1 YPKSWLVLQSLLS
14 ETLISTWAGKNVD
27 FDLAV
32 NMMPFPPMWHDSRLV
47 QHGRKLPWYLVFSF
61 MPSVFHTTKEIV
73 EEKEK
78 KIKESLKLMGMLP
91 SVYWASWFII
101 YFAYV
106 AAMMLVYVL
115 YACTTSAQ
123 MLPLLYKSDTS
134 LFCAFLMCYA
144 AAIVSFS
151 LMVSVFFAR
160 GFPGISWSN
169 YHEPV
174 YPNNLPLSHVML
186 MLLFDTAI
194 HLTIT
199 WYLDT
204 VLPGEFGVPQ
214 PYNFFLTVSLVFSSG
229 STSSSRLAYNNQ
241 STSSSRVWRIV
252 TIPGRALVIRLLPR
266 GKFDVPQSFY
276 DFLTRSYW
284 CPSQRIISSS
294 PLTSDQHQE
303 HAVQD
308 EPRGLEA
315 GIQIRNLRKVFPGG
329 RVAVDNLTLNMYEGH
344 ITALL
349 GHNGAGKTT
358 TMFMLSGFY
367 PPTSGTAVV
376 NGYDITSELGGVWES
391 LGVCPQHDVL
401 FDTLTVKEHLV
412 LFAKLKGCPPYELYH
427 EVNNML
433 KDTGLEAKQ
442 DSLVRTLSGGQR
454 RRLSVGIALIYYS
467 KVVILDEPTT
477 GVDPSARRQLW
488 DLLDRHREGRT
499 IMLSTH
505 FMDEADALGDRIAI
519 MADGKLMCCGTPMF
533 LKKRYGI
540 GYHLVIVKAT
550 DCKVSKVTRVIRKA
564 VPGAT
569 FQKEIQT
576 ELFYLMPDKQVSRF
590 VALFKDL
597 EARKEELGI
606 LSFGASGTTMEDV
619 FLRFV

>member
-1 YPKSWLVLQSLLS
+1 
-14 ETLISTWAGKNVD
+14 
-27 FDLAV
+27 
-32 NMMPFPPMWHDSRLV
+32 
-47 QHGRKLPWYLVFSF
+47 
-61 MPSVFHTTKEIV
+61 
-73 EEKEK
+73 
-78 KIKESLKLMGMLP
+78 
-91 SVYWASWFII
+91 
-101 YFAYV
+101 
-106 AAMMLVYVL
+106 
-115 YACTTSAQ
+115 
-123 MLPLLYKSDTS
+123 
-134 LFCAFLMCYA
+134 
-144 AAIVSFS
+144 
-151 LMVSVFFAR
+151 
-160 GFPGISWSN
+160 
-169 YHEPV
+169 
-174 YPNNLPLSHVML
+174 

-229 STSSSRLAYNNQ
+229 STSSSR
-241 STSSSRVWRIV
+241 
-252 TIPGRALVIRLLPR
+252 
-266 GKFDVPQSFY
+266 
-276 DFLTRSYW
+276 
-284 CPSQRIISSS
+284 
-294 PLTSDQHQE
+294 
-303 HAVQD
+303 
-308 EPRGLEA
+308 EA
-315 GIQIRNLRKVFPGG
+315 I
-329 RVAVDNLTLNMYEGH
+329 
-344 ITALL
+344 
-349 GHNGAGKTT
+349 
-358 TMFMLSGFY
+358 GFY

-401 FDTLTVKEHLV
+401 FDTLTVQEHLV
-412 LFAKLKGCPPYELYH
+412 LFAK
-427 EVNNML
+427 
-433 KDTGLEAKQ
+433 
-442 DSLVRTLSGGQR
+442 R